1 MKVILLLSLVF
12 TCTWTIDSYLV
23 NGSIPGE
30 SAGLISEPYF
40 ENTPPHPPIYPPRW
54 AATAHFQFINASNN
68 LPAGAGILY
77 QVIDSINQ
85 KFRADDLYFAGTFS
99 SPYDTLF
106 ASSAPLDTYLY
117 YASLTSNGISC
128 VIYPGNP
135 VTLSQNWIAELCS
148 YNSTL
153 YYQTTKAYRWNCA
166 TDVVTWFIDTAAVDG
181 RLIYQHTLPQPLFD
195 VYQDLWFTNYTVIVE
210 EIDRAVFIPPKGWN
224 CPNYESAQSVKHTFS
239 IMLPVIPILLYTL
252 NHNYIN

>member
-1 MKVILLLSLVF
+1 M
-12 TCTWTIDSYLV
+12 
-23 NGSIPGE
+23 
-30 SAGLISEPYF
+30 
-40 ENTPPHPPIYPPRW
+40 
-54 AATAHFQFINASNN
+54 SNN

-85 KFRADDLYFAGTFS
+85 KFRADDLYFAGTFF

-106 ASSAPLDTYLY
+106 ASSAPPNTYQY

-128 VIYPGNP
+128 VIYPGKP
-135 VTLSQNWIAELCS
+135 TTLSQNWIAELCS

-195 VYQDLWFTNYTVIVE
+195 VYQDLWFTNYTVVVE
-210 EIDRAVFIPPKGWN
+210 EFDPAIFIPPKGWN
-224 CPNYESAQSVKHTFS
+224 CPN
-239 IMLPVIPILLYTL
+239 I
-252 NHNYIN
+252 

>member
-12 TCTWTIDSYLV
+12 TCTWTIDSYLD
-23 NGSIPGE
+23 
-30 SAGLISEPYF
+30 
-40 ENTPPHPPIYPPRW
+40 TPPDPPIYPPRW

-68 LPAGAGILY
+68 LPVGAGVL
-77 QVIDSINQ
+77 
-85 KFRADDLYFAGTFS
+85 
-99 SPYDTLF
+99 
-106 ASSAPLDTYLY
+106 
-117 YASLTSNGISC
+117 
-128 VIYPGNP
+128 
-135 VTLSQNWIAELCS
+135 
-148 YNSTL
+148 
-153 YYQTTKAYRWNCA
+153 YQTTKAYRWNCA

>member
-1 MKVILLLSLVF
+1 MKAILLFSLVF
-12 TCTWTIDSYLV
+12 ISAWTITSYLV
-23 NGSIPGE
+23 NGFVHGE
-30 SAGLISEPYF
+30 SIGLISEPYF
-40 ENTPPHPPIYPPRW
+40 EQMPPDPPVYPPRW
-54 AATAHFQFINASNN
+54 TATAHFQFINMTNN
-68 LPAGAGILY
+68 SSAGTGILY

-106 ASSAPLDTYLY
+106 ASSDPLNAYLY
-117 YASLTSNGISC
+117 YASVTPNGISC
-128 VIYPGNP
+128 VVYPGKP

-166 TDVVTWFIDTAAVDG
+166 TDVVTWFMDTAAVDG

-195 VYQDLWFTNYTVIVE
+195 VYQDLWWTNYTIVAE
-210 EIDRAVFIPPKGWN
+210 EFDQSIFIPPKGWN
-224 CPNYESAQSVKHTFS
+224 CPHYETPQSV
-239 IMLPVIPILLYTL
+239 
-252 NHNYIN
+252 